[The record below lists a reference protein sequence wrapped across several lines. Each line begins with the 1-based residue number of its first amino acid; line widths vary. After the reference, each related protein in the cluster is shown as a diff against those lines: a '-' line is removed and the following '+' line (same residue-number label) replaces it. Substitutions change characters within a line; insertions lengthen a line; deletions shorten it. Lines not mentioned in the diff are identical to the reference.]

1 MLPTL
6 DERLVNQIR
15 LKNRQA
21 LEHLYARYESLLYRY
36 ALHLN
41 NHPAIA
47 EAAMTDLF
55 CRIWQQRLDF
65 NPHSETIRATLI
77 RSLEEIMHYMKEDKS
92 DSNTSKIPSA

>member
-6 DERLVNQIR
+6 DERLIDQIR
-15 LKNRQA
+15 QKNRHA
-21 LEHLYARYESLLYRY
+21 LEKLYSRYEKLLYRY

-41 NHPAIA
+41 DDPATA

-55 CRIWQQRLDF
+55 CLIWQQRLDF
-65 NPHSETIRATLI
+65 NPHSETVRTTLL
-77 RSLEEIMHYMKEDKS
+77 RSLEQIVRHMKEQKS